1 LADGRVAFT
10 YAMTD
15 EQLRGRKRL
24 PSGDW
29 KKRFEPRRRAAFTEP
44 RRYGSRR

>member
-1 LADGRVAFT
+1 LADGRSAQT
-10 YAMTD
+10 YVMTD

-29 KKRFEPRRRAAFTEP
+29 KKRFQARRRPEFTEP
-44 RRYGSRR
+44 RRWNPR